1 MNSKTSNLK
10 NSVGEMSEN
19 ELEEDGINHLD
30 TTEDHS
36 EDEEALLHLRQ
47 MQNTP
52 SVGVTDMGDSA
63 SLANE

>member
-1 MNSKTSNLK
+1 
-10 NSVGEMSEN
+10 MSEN

-52 SVGVTDMGDSA
+52 SVGVTDMDDSA